1 MMTERATAWSVTIN
15 LKTVSKDTAAQ
26 CMETAKSLGWGVQ
39 GQLERGEQGTEHYQ
53 LMVRTPQVR
62 FSSVKKVFPT
72 AHIEVCRN
80 FQALSHYVQKEETR
94 VESLK
99 KIEVTFLTYPM
110 VRNKF
115 FEWLLREH
123 DWDAHTRNTERR
135 LELWDEFIGA
145 SIREGVECDL
155 IGMNP
160 QHRGCIAKYWT
171 SYIAKETSR
180 QTDERR
186 QDRQTDT
193 LESVVVPT
201 I

>member
-1 MMTERATAWSVTIN
+1 
-15 LKTVSKDTAAQ
+15 
-26 CMETAKSLGWGVQ
+26 
-39 GQLERGEQGTEHYQ
+39 
-53 LMVRTPQVR
+53 
-62 FSSVKKVFPT
+62 
-72 AHIEVCRN
+72 
-80 FQALSHYVQKEETR
+80 
-94 VESLK
+94 
-99 KIEVTFLTYPM
+99 M

-123 DWDAHTRNTERR
+123 DWDAHTRDTERR

-186 QDRQTDT
+186 QIDRQTDS